1 MKRRAC
7 LLLFCLLLAGC
18 QIPITLITPSA
29 PPRVAERDQ
38 PFTLQTGQSARLPAI
53 DLEVAFV
60 TVLVDGRCPT
70 GIQCAATLPVEIELT
85 IVRTGAGVGTPLRLS
100 AHTDNTG
107 AVIPT
112 APGVVTSAAYDD
124 NTISLL
130 AVTPYPDVQR
140 KPALADYRVTL
151 LVTGGETQQPPAVTA
166 TPDSSDASANGALGG
181 AITLAV
187 GETAR
192 FAQEQLQLTFDKVNE
207 DSRCPADIN
216 CFWSGIV
223 DAQMTFARQGRPAQT
238 FVVGGVT
245 DRQGLVT
252 GPVVGASGP
261 TGWWYEGYTLELK
274 QVLPYPARHDQPI
287 APADYRAVVVIAA
300 AEKPPPPEP
309 TADASPTPP
318 PFPADNNGLPLLC
331 ISEIALTRL
340 AAGASTDQPAALTPP
355 VSQPTLV
362 DEATGDRL
370 CAGQF
375 GADWHL
381 AETSDLG
388 AVWDDFLP
396 DAAGYWVWDDQ
407 TEQPVQAP

>member
-1 MKRRAC
+1 MKRRAY
-7 LLLFCLLLAGC
+7 LLIFCLLLAGC
-18 QIPITLITPSA
+18 QIPITFITPNA

-38 PFTLQTGQSARLPAI
+38 PFRLQTGQSVRLPAI

-112 APGVVTSAAYDD
+112 APGVVTSVVYDD

-140 KPALADYRVTL
+140 KTVLADYRVTL
-151 LVTGGETQQPPAVTA
+151 LVTGGEAQQPPEVTA
-166 TPDSSDASANGALGG
+166 TPDGSDATQNAALGDT
-181 AITLAV
+181 IILAV
-187 GETAR
+187 SETAL
-192 FAQEQLQLTFDKVNE
+192 FPQEQLQLTFDKVTD
-207 DSRCPADIN
+207 DSRCPADVA

-223 DAQMTFARQGRPAQT
+223 DAQMTFALSGRPAQT
-238 FVVGGVT
+238 FVVGGAT
-245 DRQGLVT
+245 NSQGVVT

-261 TGWWYEGYTLELK
+261 IGWWYEGYALELK

-287 APADYRAVVVIAA
+287 APADYRAVVVITA
-300 AEKPPPPEP
+300 AEKQPPPEP
-309 TADASPTPP
+309 IAESSPTPL
-318 PFPADNNGLPLLC
+318 PFPADSNGLPLLC

-340 AAGASTDQPAALTPP
+340 VAGASTDQPAALTPP
-355 VSQPTLV
+355 LAEQTLV

-370 CAGQF
+370 CANQF
-375 GADWHL
+375 GADWHM

-396 DAAGYWVWDDQ
+396 DAEGYWVWDYPGEKPKQ
-407 TEQPVQAP
+407 VH